1 MTGQKPETDNIS
13 SNALLGSVVK
23 NHEGERLGR
32 VEELLVNPTDGLVI
46 SFIMVTR
53 DDEGSERRIA
63 VPWDMVDVKSN
74 GEINLGIRN
83 EFLQRIP
90 EYGGEP

>member
-1 MTGQKPETDNIS
+1 MAEQKTGTGNIS
-13 SNALLGSVVK
+13 SNTLLGSVVR

-32 VEELLVNPTDGLVI
+32 VEELLVHPKDGLVI

-74 GEINLGIRN
+74 GEINLGIEN